1 MNGSYHIPHPIPY
14 QGSKRLIA
22 HTILAYCPRSIAR
35 LVEPF
40 AGSAAVSLAAAARRQ
55 SESFWLNDAHTPL
68 IKLWREILNRPEA
81 LAEAYANLW
90 ESQQGHERAF
100 FDEVR
105 ECFNQNHYPAHF
117 LYLLARCVKAS
128 IRYNSSGEFNNTPD
142 NRRLGARP
150 AEMRRRILSAAEL
163 LARRTRLTARD
174 YKRVLADCERGD
186 LIYMD
191 PPYQGVCGDRDQ
203 RYAPKM
209 THDQF
214 CCELEHLNLR
224 ELMYIVS
231 YDGRTSEKQ
240 YGEPLPANLGLLH
253 LEIRVGRSTQATL
266 LGRSCVTYESLY
278 ISPAL
283 RKIVPKQVKS
293 AEQLELTFG

>member
-1 MNGSYHIPHPIPY
+1 MNGPYYIPHPIPY

-22 HTILAYCPRSIAR
+22 PTILAYCPPSVAR

-40 AGSAAVSLAAAARRQ
+40 AGSAAVSLAAAFRRHA
-55 SESFWLNDAHTPL
+55 ESFWLNGAHSPP
-68 IKLWREILNRPEA
+68 IKLWREILKRPEA
-81 LAEAYANLW
+81 LTDAYTDLW
-90 ESQQGHERAF
+90 TSQQGRARVF

-105 ECFNQNHYPAHF
+105 ARFNQKHDPADF
-117 LYLLARCVKAS
+117 LYLLARCVKAA
-128 IRYNSSGEFNNTPD
+128 IRYNSAGEFNNTPD

-150 AEMRRRILSAAEL
+150 TEMRRRIFGAAEL
-163 LARRTRLTARD
+163 LARRTRLTAQD

-191 PPYQGVCGDRDQ
+191 PPYQGVCGARDQ

-214 CCELEHLNLR
+214 CCELECLNRR
-224 ELMYIVS
+224 ELTYIVS
-231 YDGRTSEKQ
+231 YDGRTGEKQ
-240 YGEPLPANLGLLH
+240 YGEPLPSDLGLLH
-253 LEIRVGRSTQATL
+253 LEMRVGRSTQATL

-278 ISPAL
+278 LSPAL
-283 RKIVPKQVKS
+283 RKKLPKQVKS
-293 AEQLELTFG
+293 AEQLELAFG